1 MSPFSCP
8 HFLRHEIFTVAQHS
22 SHAVALELPRMFD
35 LSQLILFELRS
46 AGGRLWES
54 VACDRSSDRWIVY
67 ANLRPG
73 APEAAG
79 PSFAES
85 AQILRTV
92 LDNRLSAKD

>member
-1 MSPFSCP
+1 
-8 HFLRHEIFTVAQHS
+8 
-22 SHAVALELPRMFD
+22 MFD

-46 AGGRLWES
+46 AGDRLWES
-54 VACDRSSDRWIVY
+54 VACDRGSDRWIVY

-73 APEAAG
+73 APEAAE

-92 LDNRLSAKD
+92 LDNRLSARDWIATVLCGDRVSCTIRPESPEA